1 MEDIMKNNTRK
12 IKKSNATR
20 KIDMADHGY
29 RVKALGMPER
39 VMKKMIRI
47 LILLV
52 PIALVIFWFIKVVK

>member
-1 MEDIMKNNTRK
+1 MKKTR
-12 IKKSNATR
+12 SNKTSKVPER

-39 VMKKMIRI
+39 VMKRMIRI